1 MRLSKIYKHT
11 KESFSRNLTA
21 IFVAALMIPVG
32 ILAYTEKN
40 SFWISV
46 ACTMIPLGGYILFAT
61 AVRRSGVMV
70 WLGLP
75 LIILSVFQIVL
86 SYLFGNSVVAA
97 DMFLNL
103 FTTNY
108 GEAGELLSNIYPA
121 IIAVVLLYMPLLWG
135 AAVHICKRIVL
146 DNRQR
151 TSMAVAGVTA
161 LLTGC
166 IVLVGYAGKD
176 AKSIVRDEL
185 FPINALYNMSVAIS
199 EAYDISHY
207 VESSRYFKHHATR
220 CSTPACKEVY
230 VLIIGEAS
238 RAASWQT
245 YGYERKTTP
254 LLAAR
259 EDVVWFRNVLT
270 QSNTTHKSVPMMLSS
285 AHPSQHGELYRRSGI
300 LALFNEAGFATYFIS
315 NQSPQGAMIDKLAR
329 EAQHVIY
336 VGEPRLDIQ
345 LVETMRQVLST
356 EQSEKIFFVLH
367 TYGSHFSYRQ
377 RYPREFARFTPD
389 NEVMINS
396 RNVSMLRNAYDNSIY
411 YTDYC
416 IDNII
421 NTLDTLE
428 NVSAAM
434 YYCAD
439 HGEDIFDEGKK
450 RFLHSSPTVTYH
462 QLHVASLAWF
472 SDKYNEVY
480 ANKVRAA
487 RSNTDAPAS
496 TYSVFHTMAD
506 MADITSPYIRDEAS
520 LLSRHFDYG
529 ATRYYLNDHNQA
541 VRLNAEIGID
551 STECRLFLRHGIEL

>member
-1 MRLSKIYKHT
+1 MYT
-11 KESFSRNLTA
+11 QVKESVSRHLTA
-21 IFVAALMIPVG
+21 MFVTALMIPVG
-32 ILAYTEKN
+32 ILVYTEKN
-40 SFWISV
+40 PFWISV
-46 ACTMIPLGGYILFAT
+46 ACTMISLGAYTLFASL
-61 AVRRSGVMV
+61 ARRSGVMV

-75 LIILSVFQIVL
+75 LIFLSAFQIVQ

-97 DMFLNL
+97 DMVLNL

-121 IIAVVLLYMPLLWG
+121 IIAVMLLYIPLLWM
-135 AAVHICKRIVL
+135 ATVHICKRVVL

-151 TSMAVAGVTA
+151 RRMAVAGIAT

-166 IVLVGYAGKD
+166 IVLVCSAGKD
-176 AKSIVRDEL
+176 VRSIVRDER
-185 FPINALYNMSVAIS
+185 FPTNVFYNIGIAAS
-199 EAYDISHY
+199 EIHNISHY
-207 VESSRYFKHHATR
+207 VESSKFFRYNASRQSVPT
-220 CSTPACKEVY
+220 CKEVY

-254 LLAAR
+254 LLAR
-259 EDVVWFRNVLT
+259 RKDIVWFRNVLT

-285 AHPSQHGELYRRSGI
+285 VHTSQHEELYRRSGI
-300 LALFNEAGFATYFIS
+300 LSLFNEAGFATYFIS
-315 NQSPQGAMIDKLAR
+315 NQSPQGAMIDNLAC

-336 VGEPRLDIQ
+336 VDEPRLDIQ
-345 LVETMRQVLST
+345 LVEAMRQVLST

-367 TYGSHFSYRQ
+367 TYGSHFSYHQ

-389 NEVMINS
+389 DEVAISCKNA
-396 RNVSMLRNAYDNSIY
+396 SMLRNAYDNSIC
-411 YTDYC
+411 YTDHC
-416 IDNII
+416 INQVI
-421 NTLDTLE
+421 TALE
-428 NVSAAM
+428 ALEGVATAM

-439 HGEDIFDEGKK
+439 HGEDIFDGGKK

-480 ANKVRAA
+480 AHKVRAA
-487 RSNTDAPAS
+487 HGNTNAPAS

-506 MADITSPYIRDEAS
+506 MADISSPYIEYGAS
-520 LLSRHFDYG
+520 LLSHHFDYG

-551 STECRLFLRHGIEL
+551 STERRLFLRHGIEL